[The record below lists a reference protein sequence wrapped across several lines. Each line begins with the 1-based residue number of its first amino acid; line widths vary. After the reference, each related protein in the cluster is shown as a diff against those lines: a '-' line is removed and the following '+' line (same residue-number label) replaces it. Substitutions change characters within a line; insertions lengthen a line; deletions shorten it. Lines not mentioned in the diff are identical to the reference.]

1 MSIENKKD
9 KEESREKL
17 IQELQDL
24 GQLIAPNDS
33 PSSETESPS
42 EPAPLLTPLS
52 DAFDEASTETTEV
65 EVPEGPATVD
75 MFVADDPPESTLP
88 ASHGEAPNAAPPSHE
103 SEQGLD
109 QDQDQT
115 TTPSP
120 PPETFESAAVETVLD
135 TPPDNP
141 GSGGSGA
148 YLDELVDELVGAV
161 EKRLSLQSGESLPE
175 SLRDELSRDIR
186 DRLAPWWSEG

>member
-1 MSIENKKD
+1 MSTEG

-17 IQELQDL
+17 IQELRDL

-52 DAFDEASTETTEV
+52 DAFDEANTQTTEV
-65 EVPEGPATVD
+65 DVPEGPATVD
-75 MFVADDPPESTLP
+75 MFVADGPSESALP
-88 ASHGEAPNAAPPSHE
+88 ASHGDTPQAALPSHE

-109 QDQDQT
+109 QDQA

-120 PPETFESAAVETVLD
+120 PPATFESATIETVLD

-141 GSGGSGA
+141 DSGGSGA

-175 SLRDELSRDIR
+175 SLRDELSRDIK

>member
-1 MSIENKKD
+1 MSTEDKKG

-17 IQELQDL
+17 IRELQDL

-52 DAFDEASTETTEV
+52 DAFDEAKTQTTEV
-65 EVPEGPATVD
+65 DVPEGPATVD
-75 MFVADDPPESTLP
+75 MFVADGPSESALP
-88 ASHGEAPNAAPPSHE
+88 ASHGDTPQAALPSHE

-109 QDQDQT
+109 QDQA
-115 TTPSP
+115 TTPSTP
-120 PPETFESAAVETVLD
+120 PAAFESATIETAPD
-135 TPPDNP
+135 MPPDNP

-175 SLRDELSRDIR
+175 SLRDELSRDIK

>member
-1 MSIENKKD
+1 MSTEGKEG

-17 IQELQDL
+17 IQELRDL

-52 DAFDEASTETTEV
+52 DAFDEANTQTTEV
-65 EVPEGPATVD
+65 DVPEGPATVD
-75 MFVADDPPESTLP
+75 MFVADGPSESALP
-88 ASHGEAPNAAPPSHE
+88 ASHGDTPQAALPSHE

-109 QDQDQT
+109 QDQA

-120 PPETFESAAVETVLD
+120 PPVAFESATIETVLD

-141 GSGGSGA
+141 DSGGSGA

-175 SLRDELSRDIR
+175 SLRDELSRDIK

>member
-1 MSIENKKD
+1 MSTEGKKG

-17 IQELQDL
+17 IRELQDL

-33 PSSETESPS
+33 PSYETESPS
-42 EPAPLLTPLS
+42 ESAPLLTPLS
-52 DAFDEASTETTEV
+52 DAFDEASTQTTEV
-65 EVPEGPATVD
+65 DVPEGPATVD
-75 MFVADDPPESTLP
+75 MFVADGPSESALP
-88 ASHGEAPNAAPPSHE
+88 ASHGDAPKAASPSHE

-109 QDQDQT
+109 QDQAT
-115 TTPSP
+115 TSSP
-120 PPETFESAAVETVLD
+120 PPATFESATMETALD

-175 SLRDELSRDIR
+175 SLRDELSRDIK

>member
-1 MSIENKKD
+1 MSTEGKKG

-17 IQELQDL
+17 IRELQDL

-33 PSSETESPS
+33 PSFETESPS
-42 EPAPLLTPLS
+42 ESAPLLTPLS
-52 DAFDEASTETTEV
+52 DAFDEASTQTTEV
-65 EVPEGPATVD
+65 DVPEGPATVD
-75 MFVADDPPESTLP
+75 MFVADGSSESALP
-88 ASHGEAPNAAPPSHE
+88 ASHGDAPKAASPSHE

-109 QDQDQT
+109 QDQAT
-115 TTPSP
+115 TSSP
-120 PPETFESAAVETVLD
+120 PPATFESATMETALD

-175 SLRDELSRDIR
+175 SLRDELSRDIK

>member
-1 MSIENKKD
+1 MSIEGKKG

-42 EPAPLLTPLS
+42 EPAPLLAPLS
-52 DAFDEASTETTEV
+52 DAFDGASTETTEV

-103 SEQGLD
+103 SEQGL
-109 QDQDQT
+109 DQDQT

>member
-1 MSIENKKD
+1 MSTEGKEG

-17 IQELQDL
+17 IQELRDL

-42 EPAPLLTPLS
+42 ESALLLTPLS
-52 DAFDEASTETTEV
+52 DAFDEENTQTTEV
-65 EVPEGPATVD
+65 DVPEGPATVD
-75 MFVADDPPESTLP
+75 MFVADGLSESALP
-88 ASHGEAPNAAPPSHE
+88 ASHGDTPKAALPSHE

-109 QDQDQT
+109 QDQA

-120 PPETFESAAVETVLD
+120 PPATFESATIETVLD

-141 GSGGSGA
+141 DSGGSGA

-175 SLRDELSRDIR
+175 SLRDELSRDIK

>member
-1 MSIENKKD
+1 MSTEGKKG

-17 IQELQDL
+17 IRELHDL

-33 PSSETESPS
+33 PSYETESPS
-42 EPAPLLTPLS
+42 ESAPLLTPLS
-52 DAFDEASTETTEV
+52 DAFDEAKTQTTEV
-65 EVPEGPATVD
+65 DVPEGPATVD
-75 MFVADDPPESTLP
+75 MFVADDPSESALP
-88 ASHGEAPNAAPPSHE
+88 AIHGDAAEAAPLSYE
-103 SEQGLD
+103 SEQDRD
-109 QDQDQT
+109 QAT
-115 TTPSP
+115 TQSP
-120 PPETFESAAVETVLD
+120 PPATFESVTIEPVLD

-141 GSGGSGA
+141 GSGGPGA

-175 SLRDELSRDIR
+175 SLRDELSRDIK

>member
-1 MSIENKKD
+1 MSIEDKKG

-42 EPAPLLTPLS
+42 ESALLLTPLS
-52 DAFDEASTETTEV
+52 DAFDEENTQTTEV
-65 EVPEGPATVD
+65 DVPEGPATVD

-109 QDQDQT
+109 QDQA

-120 PPETFESAAVETVLD
+120 PAATFESAAIETALD

-175 SLRDELSRDIR
+175 SLRDELSRDIK

>member
-1 MSIENKKD
+1 MSIENKKG

-42 EPAPLLTPLS
+42 EPAPLLAPLS
-52 DAFDEASTETTEV
+52 DAFDGASTETTEV

-88 ASHGEAPNAAPPSHE
+88 ITPRKAPPHHP
-103 SEQGLD
+103 QG
-109 QDQDQT
+109 
-115 TTPSP
+115 SK
-120 PPETFESAAVETVLD
+120 TFIS
-135 TPPDNP
+135 
-141 GSGGSGA
+141 
-148 YLDELVDELVGAV
+148 
-161 EKRLSLQSGESLPE
+161 KRTFFKKFTF
-175 SLRDELSRDIR
+175 DI
-186 DRLAPWWSEG
+186 LEEF

>member
-1 MSIENKKD
+1 M
-9 KEESREKL
+9 
-17 IQELQDL
+17 
-24 GQLIAPNDS
+24 
-33 PSSETESPS
+33 
-42 EPAPLLTPLS
+42 LTPLS
-52 DAFDEASTETTEV
+52 DAFDEAKTQTTEV
-65 EVPEGPATVD
+65 DVPEGPATVD
-75 MFVADDPPESTLP
+75 MFVADDPSESALP
-88 ASHGEAPNAAPPSHE
+88 AIHGDAPKAAPPSHE

-109 QDQDQT
+109 QDQA
-115 TTPSP
+115 TTPSTP
-120 PPETFESAAVETVLD
+120 PATFESATIETAPD

-175 SLRDELSRDIR
+175 SLRDELSRDIK

>member
-1 MSIENKKD
+1 MSTEDKKG

-17 IQELQDL
+17 IRELQDL

-33 PSSETESPS
+33 PSYETESPS

-52 DAFDEASTETTEV
+52 DAFDEASTQTTEV
-65 EVPEGPATVD
+65 DVPEGPATVD
-75 MFVADDPPESTLP
+75 MFVADGPSESALP
-88 ASHGEAPNAAPPSHE
+88 ASHGDAPKAASPSHE
-103 SEQGLD
+103 SEQGLG
-109 QDQDQT
+109 QDQA

-120 PPETFESAAVETVLD
+120 PAATFESATIETALD

-148 YLDELVDELVGAV
+148 YLDELVGAV

-175 SLRDELSRDIR
+175 SLRDELSRDIK

>member
-1 MSIENKKD
+1 MSIENKKG

-42 EPAPLLTPLS
+42 EPAPLLATLS

-103 SEQGLD
+103 SEQGL
-109 QDQDQT
+109 DQDQT

>member
-1 MSIENKKD
+1 MSIEGKKGQ
-9 KEESREKL
+9 EESREKL

-33 PSSETESPS
+33 PSPEPELPS
-42 EPAPLLTPLS
+42 EPAPSLTPLTE
-52 DAFDEASTETTEV
+52 AFDEASTQTTEV
-65 EVPEGPATVD
+65 EIPEGPATVD
-75 MFVADDPPESTLP
+75 MFIADDPPESTLP

-103 SEQGLD
+103 SAQGLD
-109 QDQDQT
+109 QNQT
-115 TTPSP
+115 TTQSP
-120 PPETFESAAVETVLD
+120 PPETFESATIETVLD
-135 TPPDNP
+135 TPSDNP

-175 SLRDELSRDIR
+175 SLRDELSRDIK
-186 DRLAPWWSEG
+186 DRLAPWWSEN

>member
-1 MSIENKKD
+1 MSIENKKG

-42 EPAPLLTPLS
+42 EPAPLLAPLS
-52 DAFDEASTETTEV
+52 DAFDGASTETTEV

-103 SEQGLD
+103 SEQGL
-109 QDQDQT
+109 DQDQT

-175 SLRDELSRDIR
+175 SLRDELSRDIK

>member
-1 MSIENKKD
+1 MSIEGKEG

-24 GQLIAPNDS
+24 GQLIAPNDG

-42 EPAPLLTPLS
+42 EPAPLHPPLAE
-52 DAFDEASTETTEV
+52 AFDDVSAQSNEAD
-65 EVPEGPATVD
+65 VPEGPATVD
-75 MFVADDPPESTLP
+75 MFVADDPSESALP
-88 ASHGEAPNAAPPSHE
+88 AIHGDAPKAALPSHE
-103 SEQGLD
+103 SEQSLD
-109 QDQDQT
+109 QDQA

-120 PPETFESAAVETVLD
+120 PPETFESATIETVPD

-175 SLRDELSRDIR
+175 SLRDDLSRDIK
-186 DRLAPWWSEG
+186 DRLAPWWSEC

>member
-1 MSIENKKD
+1 MSIENKKG

-42 EPAPLLTPLS
+42 EPAPLLAPLS
-52 DAFDEASTETTEV
+52 DAFDGASTETTEV

-103 SEQGLD
+103 SEQGL
-109 QDQDQT
+109 DQDQT

>member
-1 MSIENKKD
+1 MSTEDKKG

-17 IQELQDL
+17 IPELQDL

-42 EPAPLLTPLS
+42 ESAPLLTPLS
-52 DAFDEASTETTEV
+52 DAFDEANTQTTEV
-65 EVPEGPATVD
+65 DVPEGPATVD
-75 MFVADDPPESTLP
+75 MFVADDPSESALP
-88 ASHGEAPNAAPPSHE
+88 AIHGDAPKAAPPSHE

-109 QDQDQT
+109 QDQA
-115 TTPSP
+115 TTPSTP
-120 PPETFESAAVETVLD
+120 PATFESATIETVPD

-175 SLRDELSRDIR
+175 SLRDELSRDIK